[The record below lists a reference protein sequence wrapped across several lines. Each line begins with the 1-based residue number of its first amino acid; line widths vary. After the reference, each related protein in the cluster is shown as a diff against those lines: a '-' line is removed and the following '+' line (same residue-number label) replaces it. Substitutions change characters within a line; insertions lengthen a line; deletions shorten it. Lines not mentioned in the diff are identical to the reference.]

1 MIIFIP
7 TIIYLLGVTQI
18 IGTLTATA
26 LMDKFGRR
34 FLLLGSSIMMIIF
47 LTVFGTYQNYVRY
60 DRDPDWMEYMG
71 LVSILMFSLSFSLG
85 EGTRNRTFS
94 NSDLSQFRPDP
105 TQFCLNSH
113 LPNPNLFHPKSNQF
127 SGPVPWL
134 VIGEMFDARAKGFCS
149 AVCAT
154 LNWGAS
160 FLFAYFVADMNK
172 TLGQDWTYWLFAI
185 LTACVTVFEFF
196 FLPETK
202 GKTLEEIQAKFQ

>member
-85 EGTRNRTFS
+85 EGTRLVPNRTCS
-94 NSDLSQFRPDP
+94 NSGLTHSRPAPIVTCPNPVLSQFTPHQ
-105 TQFCLNSH
+105 TCSI
-113 LPNPNLFHPKSNQF
+113 PNLTNFQDLSLGW
-127 SGPVPWL
+127 SL
-134 VIGEMFDARAKGFCS
+134 VKCSMPGLKGS
-149 AVCAT
+149 VRPSV
-154 LNWGAS
+154 LH
-160 FLFAYFVADMNK
+160 
-172 TLGQDWTYWLFAI
+172 
-185 LTACVTVFEFF
+185 
-196 FLPETK
+196 
-202 GKTLEEIQAKFQ
+202 

>member
-1 MIIFIP
+1 MIIFIL

-85 EGTRNRTFS
+85 EGTRLVPNRTCS
-94 NSDLSQFRPDP
+94 NSDLSQFRSVPIQTCPNRDLP
-105 TQFCLNSH
+105 EPSSVSIHTSPIQTCS
-113 LPNPNLFHPKSNQF
+113 LPNLTNFQDLSLGW
-127 SGPVPWL
+127 SL
-134 VIGEMFDARAKGFCS
+134 VKCSMPGLKGS
-149 AVCAT
+149 VRPSV
-154 LNWGAS
+154 LH
-160 FLFAYFVADMNK
+160 
-172 TLGQDWTYWLFAI
+172 
-185 LTACVTVFEFF
+185 
-196 FLPETK
+196 
-202 GKTLEEIQAKFQ
+202 

>member
-1 MIIFIP
+1 
-7 TIIYLLGVTQI
+7 
-18 IGTLTATA
+18 
-26 LMDKFGRR
+26 MDKFGRR

-85 EGTRNRTFS
+85 ESMSTVPIKTCPYP
-94 NSDLSQFRPDP
+94 DLSQSSVF
-105 TQFCLNSH
+105 QS
-113 LPNPNLFHPKSNQF
+113 KSNPF

-160 FLFAYFVADMNK
+160 FL
-172 TLGQDWTYWLFAI
+172 
-185 LTACVTVFEFF
+185 
-196 FLPETK
+196 LPYR
-202 GKTLEEIQAKFQ
+202 

>member
-85 EGTRNRTFS
+85 EGTIVVPNRTCS
-94 NSDLSQFRPDP
+94 NSDLSQFRPAP
-105 TQFCLNSH
+105 IVTC
-113 LPNPNLFHPKSNQF
+113 PNLFHPKSNRF

>member
-1 MIIFIP
+1 M
-7 TIIYLLGVTQI
+7 
-18 IGTLTATA
+18 TATA

-85 EGTRNRTFS
+85 EGTPNRY
-94 NSDLSQFRPDP
+94 
-105 TQFCLNSH
+105 
-113 LPNPNLFHPKSNQF
+113 PKPYFQPF
-127 SGPVPWL
+127 LGPVPWL
-134 VIGEMFDARAKGFCS
+134 VIGEIFDARAKGFCS

>member
-1 MIIFIP
+1 MDGIHGISFNSYVQFIILP
-7 TIIYLLGVTQI
+7 W
-18 IGTLTATA
+18 
-26 LMDKFGRR
+26 RR
-34 FLLLGSSIMMIIF
+34 
-47 LTVFGTYQNYVRY
+47 YQT
-60 DRDPDWMEYMG
+60 
-71 LVSILMFSLSFSLG
+71 VSIQTCPSP
-85 EGTRNRTFS
+85 NQ
-94 NSDLSQFRPDP
+94 SQ
-105 TQFCLNSH
+105 S
-113 LPNPNLFHPKSNQF
+113 KSNPF

>member
-1 MIIFIP
+1 
-7 TIIYLLGVTQI
+7 
-18 IGTLTATA
+18 
-26 LMDKFGRR
+26 MDKFGRR

-85 EGTRNRTFS
+85 EGTRPVSIHT
-94 NSDLSQFRPDP
+94 
-105 TQFCLNSH
+105 C
-113 LPNPNLFHPKSNQF
+113 PNPNLSQSKSNPF

>member
-1 MIIFIP
+1 MIIFIL

-85 EGTRNRTFS
+85 EGSIVVPNRACS
-94 NSDLSQFRPDP
+94 NSDLSQFRPTP
-105 TQFCLNSH
+105 IVTC
-113 LPNPNLFHPKSNQF
+113 PNPVLSQF
-127 SGPVPWL
+127 TPPQSKPVPSR
-134 VIGEMFDARAKGFCS
+134 I
-149 AVCAT
+149 
-154 LNWGAS
+154 
-160 FLFAYFVADMNK
+160 
-172 TLGQDWTYWLFAI
+172 
-185 LTACVTVFEFF
+185 
-196 FLPETK
+196 
-202 GKTLEEIQAKFQ
+202 

>member
-1 MIIFIP
+1 MRWASLKNLILVVHIGQQTNGINCVLFYAASIFKDAGLSDANLASILLGTMIIFIP

-85 EGTRNRTFS
+85 EGTI
-94 NSDLSQFRPDP
+94 DY
-105 TQFCLNSH
+105 
-113 LPNPNLFHPKSNQF
+113 
-127 SGPVPWL
+127 GP
-134 VIGEMFDARAKGFCS
+134 
-149 AVCAT
+149 
-154 LNWGAS
+154 
-160 FLFAYFVADMNK
+160 
-172 TLGQDWTYWLFAI
+172 
-185 LTACVTVFEFF
+185 
-196 FLPETK
+196 
-202 GKTLEEIQAKFQ
+202 

>member
-1 MIIFIP
+1 
-7 TIIYLLGVTQI
+7 
-18 IGTLTATA
+18 
-26 LMDKFGRR
+26 MDKFGRR
-34 FLLLGSSIMMIIF
+34 FLLLGSSILMIIF

-85 EGTRNRTFS
+85 EG
-94 NSDLSQFRPDP
+94 NSILPQFYFYP
-105 TQFCLNSH
+105 FL
-113 LPNPNLFHPKSNQF
+113 
-127 SGPVPWL
+127 GPVPWL
-134 VIGEMFDARAKGFCS
+134 VIGEIFDARAKGFCS